1 MNHIIVE
8 LVANR
13 LETSDIQNLALT
25 SSEFFKCIKSSNKFI
40 CRILQEHYMHLT
52 NLEIKAKI
60 SLDNLYNE
68 ILNIESALASYNPN
82 KIRYCDF
89 VYTKG
94 PNKKKKCANT
104 FVCKFGS
111 TRCPDHANHH
121 NTTQCMD
128 RYNNL
133 QEIYK
138 KKNNDYDYVDSHIGI
153 INDRIKM
160 ISSTRN
166 TIFKKLRIT

>member
-13 LETSDIQNLALT
+13 LKTPDIQNLALT
-25 SSEFFKCIKSSNKFI
+25 SSDFFNCIKSSNKFI
-40 CRILQEHYMHLT
+40 CRILQEHYMHLI

-82 KIRYCDF
+82 KTRCCDF

-94 PNKKKKCANT
+94 PNKKNKCANT

-111 TRCPDHANHH
+111 TRCPDHANHY
-121 NTTQCMD
+121 NITQCMD

-138 KKNNDYDYVDSHIGI
+138 KKNNDYDYVDAHIVT
-153 INDRIKM
+153 INVRISM